1 MLFVSILLREFNS
14 TNNVHSRF
22 TFFNVNFFSLNAQVL
37 DFAAE
42 LDFGFSKFI
51 SIGNKADVD
60 ELDLLEYLHQDPE
73 TDVIAIY
80 LEELRR
86 GPEFIETVKEITC
99 GSKPTPVLVIKS
111 GRTESGAKA
120 AASHTGALAGSEG
133 VYDAIF
139 KQAGIL
145 RVDNIDEL
153 FDFAKTFAA
162 KTQDTGY
169 NHGGRKIIAG
179 NRLGIVTNAGG
190 PGIVGT

>member
-1 MLFVSILLREFNS
+1 MRRWRTIWLYR
-14 TNNVHSRF
+14 
-22 TFFNVNFFSLNAQVL
+22 QVL

-60 ELDLLEYLHQDPE
+60 ELDLLKYFHQDPE
-73 TDVIAIY
+73 TDIIMIY

-86 GPEFIETVKEITC
+86 GPEFIDAVKEITC
-99 GSKPTPVLVIKS
+99 GSRPTPVLVIKS

-145 RVDNIDEL
+145 RVESIDQL
-153 FDFAKTFAA
+153 FDFAQTFAA
-162 KTQDTGY
+162 KTEDCGCG
-169 NHGGRKIIAG
+169 HGGRKIING
-179 NRLGIVTNAGG
+179 NRLAIVTNAGG